1 MKMNEFSSSGH
12 FIHRLYVAFH
22 ETDTMGVV
30 HHSNYVRY
38 FEEARVAWLR
48 EKDLMKHHAPF
59 GPYTF
64 AVTDLGVK
72 FLKPAKFDDLLEV
85 WVQVRTQGARIVFQY
100 AIWNTRTQEWN
111 ASGFTELVPIND
123 ELRAVKP
130 PGEVRDV
137 IRAEKWDETWPPPRT
152 IES

>member
-1 MKMNEFSSSGH
+1 MKMNEISPTGH
-12 FIHRLYVAFH
+12 FIHRLHVAFH
-22 ETDTMGVV
+22 ETDAMGVV

-48 EKDLMKHHAPF
+48 ERGLMQHHAPF

-64 AVTDLGVK
+64 AVIDLGVK

-85 WVQVRTQGARIVFQY
+85 WVQVRTQGARLRFQY
-100 AIWNTRTQEWN
+100 AIWSARTREWN
-111 ASGFTELVPIND
+111 ATGFTELVPING

-130 PGEVRDV
+130 PWEVRDV
-137 IRAEKWDETWPPPRT
+137 IHAEKWDETWPPPRT